1 MPFKPGNKLFL
12 MPKRD
17 RPPKPVLADLDGRT
31 NIAKDARR
39 IFGRIVADRGGL
51 DQMSEAEI
59 QLAKSAAVDCAFLQS
74 RTADLF
80 EGKTIDLPT
89 FVMLQ
94 NAQRRALQAIGLKRV
109 PRRRLSMTS
118 FARTNKNARPPRK
131 TTPCHDI
138 APRHRF
144 RDGQPEIVSVVIR
157 WSNLGPV
164 AMYIERCVLFTDDG
178 GRTEIFSLRRCSR
191 STDQTG
197 SRIMDRRRQTRRQRL
212 RCITYFGACRSV
224 L

>member
-109 PRRRLSMTS
+109 PRDVSPSSLDDIVREHEQEREAAEKDDSMS
-118 FARTNKNARPPRK
+118 
-131 TTPCHDI
+131 
-138 APRHRF
+138 
-144 RDGQPEIVSVVIR
+144 
-157 WSNLGPV
+157 
-164 AMYIERCVLFTDDG
+164 
-178 GRTEIFSLRRCSR
+178 
-191 STDQTG
+191 
-197 SRIMDRRRQTRRQRL
+197 
-212 RCITYFGACRSV
+212 
-224 L
+224 